1 MMGADKPSQGGWM
14 MTAGRVLMTALA
26 AIAALGATAHGQVPR
41 ERSPA
46 LLGAIEEC
54 ESGALTLTNGARAL
68 GACDFA
74 LRSEL
79 LGENER
85 ARLLVNRAALSID
98 RGALS
103 SARTDLEQAEQAMP
117 DLPELHLNLSALR
130 IREGNFTGAQRAAE
144 RALELGLRPEALG
157 HFNRAIALERQNR
170 SAEALS
176 AYREAARLAPG
187 HAEIAAQPGRFN
199 LAGS

>member
-1 MMGADKPSQGGWM
+1 
-14 MTAGRVLMTALA
+14 MTAGRVLITALA
-26 AIAALGATAHGQVPR
+26 GAAALGAAAHGQIPR

-103 SARTDLEQAEQAMP
+103 SARTDLEQAERVMP

-130 IREGNFTGAQRAAE
+130 IRDGNFTGAQRAAE
-144 RALELGLRPEALG
+144 RALELGLRPEAVA
-157 HFNRAIALERQNR
+157 HFNRGIALERQSRN
-170 SAEALS
+170 AEALS

-187 HAEIAAQPGRFN
+187 HAEFAAQPERFN